1 VSFHLAQVNIA
12 LPAEPLDSPALAE
25 FVARLEPVN
34 AAADAAPGFVWRL
47 QTEDGDATAIRAFGD
62 ERLIVNMSVWE
73 SLAAL
78 RAFVYGRGAHLEVMR
93 RRREWFERLGD
104 VHLVL
109 WWVRAGHLPSVEEA
123 EEHLAALRAR
133 GPSPSAFT
141 FREHFP
147 APDSRRST
155 PTRDKRRLC
164 PAG

>member
-1 VSFHLAQVNIA
+1 VSFYLAQVNIA

-34 AAADAAPGFVWRL
+34 AAADAAPGFVWR
-47 QTEDGDATAIRAFGD
+47 
-62 ERLIVNMSVWE
+62 
-73 SLAAL
+73 
-78 RAFVYGRGAHLEVMR
+78 
-93 RRREWFERLGD
+93 
-104 VHLVL
+104 
-109 WWVRAGHLPSVEEA
+109 WVRAGHLPSMEEA
-123 EEHLAALRAR
+123 EEHLGALRAR